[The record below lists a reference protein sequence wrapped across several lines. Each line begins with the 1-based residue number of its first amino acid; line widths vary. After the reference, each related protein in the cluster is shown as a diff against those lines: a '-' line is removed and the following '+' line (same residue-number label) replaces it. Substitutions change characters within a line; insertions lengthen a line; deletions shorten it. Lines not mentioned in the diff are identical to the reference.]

1 MKKPSSLG
9 VKKAFVVHSKP
20 FSTLLDEQKNNWD
33 EKNSVIFHYKIFS
46 NCEYSLYA
54 NSFYDKE
61 IYFRLYF
68 QTFFKKFGYRSFYK

>member
-33 EKNSVIFHYKIFS
+33 EKNSVIFHYKIL
-46 NCEYSLYA
+46 CYHPL
-54 NSFYDKE
+54 
-61 IYFRLYF
+61 
-68 QTFFKKFGYRSFYK
+68 